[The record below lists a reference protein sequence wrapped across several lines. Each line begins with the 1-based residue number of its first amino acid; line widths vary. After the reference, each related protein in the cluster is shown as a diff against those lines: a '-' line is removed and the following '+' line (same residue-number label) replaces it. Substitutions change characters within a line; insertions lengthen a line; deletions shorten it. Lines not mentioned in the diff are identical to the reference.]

1 MKESGVNKS
10 LVSIWSRVK
19 NIYNE
24 SPVHAAFSYPFVFT
38 FFLIVF
44 AVIIE
49 VSFEKLGFNPRNFV
63 SYFLGTL
70 FFLIPIWVLTGL
82 FVSKKKIPFL
92 LSIIIGSAII
102 YIPQFIQEDYANA
115 ARKAATKTLH
125 AQTIKYISAEIQKC
139 KTGESKFMSN
149 SQDCPA
155 TATKAVMG
163 AVATMTDR
171 NPFDTLKN
179 AVRVSDINT
188 NNEDVGYISLSHT
201 GSTIFIKTCFD
212 TPCKK
217 EKNRLQNT
225 IVIN

>member
-102 YIPQFIQEDYANA
+102 YIPQFIQDGYANA

-163 AVATMTDR
+163 AVNIMTDL
-171 NPFDTLKN
+171 NPFDTSKK
-179 AVRVSDINT
+179 AVREF
-188 NNEDVGYISLSHT
+188 NNNNDDKDVGFISLSVS
-201 GSTIFIKTCFD
+201 GSSVVIRSCISK
-212 TPCKK
+212 PCYDD
-217 EKNRLQNT
+217 KNRLQDS
-225 IVIN
+225 IEVQ

>member
-10 LVSIWSRVK
+10 LVAIWSRVK

-102 YIPQFIQEDYANA
+102 YIPQFIQEGYANA

-139 KTGESKFMSN
+139 KSGESFFMN
-149 SQDCPA
+149 NTQKCPA
-155 TATKAVMG
+155 TAAKAVSG
-163 AVATMTDR
+163 SIETMLDK
-171 NPFDTLKN
+171 NPFYTTNKS
-179 AVRVSDINT
+179 VRLSDINK
-188 NNEDVGYISLSHT
+188 NNEDVGYVSLSHS
-201 GSTIFIKTCFD
+201 GSIIFIKTCID
-212 TPCKK
+212 TPCAKK
-217 EKNRLQNT
+217 ENRLQDS
-225 IVIN
+225 IGIQ

>member
-10 LVSIWSRVK
+10 LVAIWSRVK

-38 FFLIVF
+38 FFLMVF

-102 YIPQFIQEDYANA
+102 YIPQFIQEGYANA

-139 KTGESKFMSN
+139 KSGESFFMN
-149 SQDCPA
+149 NTQKCPA
-155 TATKAVMG
+155 TAAKAVSG
-163 AVATMTDR
+163 SIETMLDK
-171 NPFDTLKN
+171 NPFYTTNKS
-179 AVRVSDINT
+179 VRLSDINK
-188 NNEDVGYISLSHT
+188 NNEDVGYVSLSHS
-201 GSTIFIKTCFD
+201 GSIIFIKTCID

-217 EKNRLQNT
+217 EENRLQT
-225 IVIN
+225 SIKVK